1 MKKIK
6 LKRFVITVVIMLA
19 CYLLQCTL
27 FPSLELASVKPNL
40 LLIVT
45 AAYGFMRGP
54 KTGMWIGFFSGLL
67 IDIQFGTVLG
77 LYALIYLM
85 IGYVNGL
92 FSETYFD
99 EDIKL
104 PLLLIAGSEFV
115 YGLLIY
121 FLMFMLRGEFDFV
134 YYLMHVI
141 IPELIYTVGVTLILY
156 QLILWINQ
164 KLEAEEKGVQVNLFE
179 KIKEVFHRIVNSRL
193 TVLILAFC
201 VMFAILVNRLFYLQI
216 VKGDY
221 YLNNYKLQIKKT
233 RELSGTRGNIYDRN
247 GNLLAYNELAYS
259 VTFEDNITNDSKKN
273 DTINGILEK
282 VMQIV
287 EAHGDS
293 VISDF
298 GVVLDSAGNYQ
309 FLQTDETLK
318 LRFIAD
324 VYGKKTIDELSDAQK
339 QQSAEDVI
347 HYLCTDDTYGYGI
360 DDKNLDKS
368 HVLKLVT
375 MRYAIGLNSF
385 QKYIPTV
392 LASDVSDETVAAI
405 MENLDQMDGVD
416 IAEDSLRRYTDSKYF
431 ASIIGYT
438 GKISQEEYDALTKEQ
453 KKKYSLSDIVGKSG
467 LEQTMDEV
475 LQGTKGEI
483 SYYTDNVGK
492 VTDTVSKKDP
502 GAGNDVYLTID
513 KDLQEQTYKL
523 LEEKLAGIVRS
534 KLRNVMNYDPST
546 TNDSSE
552 IIIPVDDAYNAFIA
566 NEILDETH
574 FGAADAKAV
583 EKTVYEI
590 FTNRKASVIQEI
602 LAELNNAGATAYKD
616 LSKEMQA
623 YMDYVCDTVLAKNT
637 GILNM
642 DLVDT
647 KDETYLAWAKE
658 ETINLNQYLNYAI
671 SKNWIDT
678 SKLSEEVAEQKY
690 SDSGEIY
697 QGILKFLEEYLNS
710 DADFDKLLY
719 KYLIKSEGISGAQIC
734 AMVYEQ
740 GVLPMDEAAYNGLNN
755 RSVNPYTWLCQK
767 IENLEITPGQL
778 ALEPCTGSAVV
789 SDPNTGEV
797 LACVSYPGY
806 DNNRLSNT
814 MDSKYYNQLVTGL
827 SRPFYNNATQERTA
841 PGSTYK
847 MLTAAAG
854 LTEGIVTA
862 DTTFYCTGVFDKIT
876 PNPKCWIYPG
886 AHGYE
891 NVVTALRDSCN
902 DYFYNIGYE
911 LGMNGQEYDSNK
923 GTDTLAK
930 YAKEFGL
937 GEKSGVEIPE
947 SEPQISDEYSVQ
959 SAIGQGTNNFTV
971 SQLNRYVAAVANRG
985 TVYKLTLLD
994 KTTDVNGK
1002 VIKEYEPEV
1011 TNTIDDIS
1019 DNTWNLLH
1027 QGMIAMVQDM
1037 SQFNGM
1043 EISMAGKTGTAQQS
1057 EVHPDH
1063 VLFVGFAPAENPEI
1077 AVAVRI
1083 ANGYSSAYTA
1093 EIGRDIVK
1101 SYYKTS
1107 DSDKLVTGKAAQL
1120 GAVTAGD

>member
-1 MKKIK
+1 MFDNIK
-6 LKRFVITVVIMLA
+6 EFFRTIFRSRLLVAATVM
-19 CYLLQCTL
+19 
-27 FPSLELASVKPNL
+27 
-40 LLIVT
+40 
-45 AAYGFMRGP
+45 
-54 KTGMWIGFFSGLL
+54 
-67 IDIQFGTVLG
+67 VL
-77 LYALIYLM
+77 
-85 IGYVNGL
+85 L
-92 FSETYFD
+92 FS
-99 EDIKL
+99 
-104 PLLLIAGSEFV
+104 
-115 YGLLIY
+115 
-121 FLMFMLRGEFDFV
+121 
-134 YYLMHVI
+134 
-141 IPELIYTVGVTLILY
+141 
-156 QLILWINQ
+156 
-164 KLEAEEKGVQVNLFE
+164 
-179 KIKEVFHRIVNSRL
+179 
-193 TVLILAFC
+193 VLIFR
-201 VMFAILVNRLFYLQI
+201 MFQLQI
-216 VKGDY
+216 IKGEEYQDNY
-221 YLNNYKLQIKKT
+221 TLKIVRERTLN
-233 RELSGTRGNIYDRN
+233 STRGNILDRN
-247 GNLLAYNELAYS
+247 GEVLAYNELAYS
-259 VTFEDNITNDSKKN
+259 ITIEDNGSYDSNSERHKLLNEEIADIITA
-273 DTINGILEK
+273 LEK
-282 VMQIV
+282 N
-287 EAHGDS
+287 GDAIINNFKIA
-293 VISDF
+293 ISDSGKYEF
-298 GVVLDSAGNYQ
+298 NVSGTSLKR
-309 FLQTDETLK
+309 FL
-318 LRFIAD
+318 AD
-324 VYGKKTIDELSDAQK
+324 VYGEVSYSDLKYDKKLGYNQAQAT
-339 QQSAEDVI
+339 AEQVMD
-347 HYLCTDDTYGYGI
+347 YL
-360 DDKNLDKS
+360 KNSRFYVSEDYPEEMAYKIT
-368 HVLKLVT
+368 VV
-375 MRYAIGLNSF
+375 RYAMSENSY
-385 QKYIPTV
+385 QKYIATTI
-392 LASDVSDETVAAI
+392 ASDVSEESVAYVS
-405 MENLDQMDGVD
+405 ENASKLQGVEVID
-416 IAEDSLRRYTDSKYF
+416 DTICKYNDAEYF

-534 KLRNVMNYDPST
+534 ELRNVMNYDPST

-552 IIIPVDDAYNAFIA
+552 IIIPVDDSYNAFIA

-755 RSVNPYTWLCQK
+755 GSVNPYTWLCQK

-1101 SYYKTS
+1101 SYYKIS